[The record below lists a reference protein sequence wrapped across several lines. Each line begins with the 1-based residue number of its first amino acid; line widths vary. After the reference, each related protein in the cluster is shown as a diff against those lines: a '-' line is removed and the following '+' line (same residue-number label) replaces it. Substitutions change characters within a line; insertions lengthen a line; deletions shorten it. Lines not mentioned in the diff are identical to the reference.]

1 MQKSYKVYF
10 LTIVG
15 LIILELEINIEENIS
30 KVLEYLKTKQ
40 WFSAN
45 PQKSM

>member
-10 LTIVG
+10 LTLVG

-30 KVLEYLKTKQ
+30 KASEYLNTKQ
-40 WFSAN
+40 
-45 PQKSM
+45 